1 MVFSTV
7 ESLLRFRL
15 TVLFEA
21 VDQPDYTDYIFMTS
35 KPISQFALL
44 TAFYKVHS
52 HIQWENF
59 LIWSEEKNEEL

>member
-21 VDQPDYTDYIFMTS
+21 VDQPDYIFMTS